1 MWQEPVRGGYPEWD
15 LLGLTGLELMQTFLK
30 RGGPAPP
37 ISHLMGIMPVVMEHG
52 DVTFTMPANRWLL
65 NPTGYIQGGVLATL
79 ADAPLGCAVH
89 TALPPATPYTTSEL
103 SMTFIRPVT
112 EHSGLL
118 SANGRLIHVGKSMAL
133 SEVSVTDGDDRLVA
147 HGTSRCFVF
156 DQLSPAPP
164 PPETIPPYE
173 APDYDTPD
181 PYQRPVE
188 GDTLPPSIWKE
199 RSGLDVLRACITR
212 ECPAPP
218 IYYLTGMR
226 PVEADEGTATFV
238 MPASEWL
245 NSPLARVQGG
255 AIAWLADSALSCAA
269 QTVVPAGMTYLTLD
283 LKVNFLRPVTADGT
297 DLTAYGK
304 VVHRGRTLAIANAEV
319 INAEGK
325 KVAFASGTI
334 MLRPATN
341 G

>member
-1 MWQEPVRGGYPEWD
+1 MWQEPPRGGYPE
-15 LLGLTGLELMQTFLK
+15 LELFGLSGLELMQSFLK

-37 ISHLMGIMPVVMEHG
+37 IAHLIGIMPVVMDHG
-52 DVTFTMPANRWLL
+52 DVTFTMPATRWLL

-103 SMTFIRPVT
+103 SMTLIRPVT
-112 EHSGLL
+112 EESGLL
-118 SANGRLIHVGKSMAL
+118 SARGRLIHVGKSMAL
-133 SEVSVTDGDDRLVA
+133 SEVSVTDGSDRLVA

-156 DQLSPAPP
+156 EQLTPVPE
-164 PPETIPPYE
+164 PPETIPAYDP
-173 APDYDTPD
+173 PDYDTPD

-188 GDTLPPSIWKE
+188 GQTLPPSIWKE
-199 RSGLDVLRACITR
+199 RSGLDVLRACISG

-226 PVEADEGTATFV
+226 PVEADEGSATFV

-255 AIAWLADSALSCAA
+255 AVAWLADSALSCAA
-269 QTVVPAGMTYLTLD
+269 QTIVPAGTTYVTLD
-283 LKVNFLRPVTADGT
+283 LKVNFLRPVAADGR
-297 DLTAYGK
+297 DLTAHGK

-319 INAEGK
+319 VNAEGK
-325 KVAFASGTI
+325 KVAFGTGTV
-334 MLRPATN
+334 MLRPA
-341 G
+341 

>member
-1 MWQEPVRGGYPEWD
+1 MWQEPVRGGYPEME
-15 LLGLTGLELMQTFLK
+15 LLGLSGLELMQSFLK

-37 ISHLMGIMPVVMEHG
+37 ISHLMGIMPTVMEHG
-52 DVTFTMPANRWLL
+52 DVTFTMPATRWLL

-79 ADAPLGCAVH
+79 SDAPLGCAVH

-112 EHSGLL
+112 EDSGLL
-118 SANGRLIHVGKSMAL
+118 SARGRLIHVGRSMGL
-133 SEVSVTDGDDRLVA
+133 SEVAVTDGKDRLVA

-156 DQLSPAPP
+156 EPFSAAPE
-164 PPETIPPYE
+164 PPESIPPYE
-173 APDYDTPD
+173 PPAYDTPD
-181 PYQRPVE
+181 PYMRPVE
-188 GDTLPPSIWKE
+188 GDTLPPSIWE
-199 RSGLDVLRACITR
+199 EMSGLEVLQACIDR
-212 ECPAPP
+212 EQPAPP

-226 PVEADEGTATFV
+226 PVEAGEGAATFV
-238 MPASEWL
+238 MPATEWL

-255 AIAWLADSALSCAA
+255 AIAWLADSALSSAA
-269 QTVVPAGMTYLTLD
+269 QTVVPAGTTYVTLD

-319 INAEGK
+319 VNAEGK
-325 KVAFASGTI
+325 KVAFGTGTI
-334 MLRPATN
+334 MLRPA
-341 G
+341 

>member
-1 MWQEPVRGGYPEWD
+1 MLWQEPVRGGYPEWE
-15 LLGLTGLELMQTFLK
+15 LFGLTGLELMQTFLK

-37 ISHLMGIMPVVMEHG
+37 ISHLMGIAPTVMEHG
-52 DVTFTMPANRWLL
+52 DVIFTMPATRWLL

-79 ADAPLGCAVH
+79 SDAPLGCAVH

-112 EHSGLL
+112 ESSGTLT
-118 SANGRLIHVGKSMAL
+118 AHGRLIHAGKSMAL
-133 SEVSVTDGDDRLVA
+133 SEVSVTDGEDRLVA

-156 DQLSPAPP
+156 DQMTPVPD
-164 PPETIPPYE
+164 PPESIPPYE
-173 APDYDTPD
+173 APVHDTPD
-181 PYQRPVE
+181 PYLRPVE
-188 GDTLPPSIWKE
+188 GETLPPSIWKE
-199 RSGLDVLRACITR
+199 HDGLEVLRACITG
-212 ECPAPP
+212 EQPAPP

-226 PVEADEGTATFV
+226 PVEASEGVATFV

-269 QTVVPAGMTYLTLD
+269 QTIVPAGTTYVTLD
-283 LKVNFLRPVTADGT
+283 LKVNFLRPVGADGK

-319 INAEGK
+319 VNAEGK
-325 KVAFASGTI
+325 PVAFATGTI
-334 MLRPATN
+334 MLRPA
-341 G
+341 